1 MCFYMHLVPRKI
13 PQLCSEIE
21 SPNITGALP
30 GIASWADQS
39 GVQGAF
45 EKIDTKV
52 GGLSGGTGTCRNHT
66 VYFYANIS
74 SSIYSEVETVQPA
87 ALQNLIIIKV

>member
-1 MCFYMHLVPRKI
+1 MPCTKINVPGDVRTA
-13 PQLCSEIE
+13 LY
-21 SPNITGALP
+21 PNITGALP

-39 GVQGAF
+39 GAQGAF
-45 EKIDTKV
+45 EKIDTKA

-87 ALQNLIIIKV
+87 ALQALIIIKA